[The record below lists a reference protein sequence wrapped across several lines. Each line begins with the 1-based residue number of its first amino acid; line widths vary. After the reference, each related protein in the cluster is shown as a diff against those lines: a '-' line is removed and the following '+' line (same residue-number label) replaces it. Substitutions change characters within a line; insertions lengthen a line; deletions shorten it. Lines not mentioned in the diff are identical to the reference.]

1 MGSPEHGPPKP
12 QPEAPA
18 EAELIRLARQARG
31 LSPDEAAERT
41 PIRIKGFRWRQ
52 IEKGWKG
59 KVGTSERAIAPD
71 KTLAH
76 MAYTVGVTPSRLAEA
91 GREKAA
97 AILREIQIQNAG
109 QRATLPDPLDNLDAE
124 RQRII
129 LDMLAQL
136 PPDDRGPALRRLAE
150 RVEAGELEGVDGP
163 PPPLSRVRP
172 AEEERPPR
180 TG

>member
-12 QPEAPA
+12 PPEAD
-18 EAELIRLARQARG
+18 LIRLARQARG
-31 LSPDEAAERT
+31 LSPDEAADRT

-52 IEKGWKG
+52 IESGWKG
-59 KVGTSERAIAPD
+59 KPGASEKTQAPD

-76 MAYTVGVTPSRLAEA
+76 MAFTVGVTPSRLIEA

-97 AILREIQIQNAG
+97 EILREIQIQNAD
-109 QRATLPDPLDNLDAE
+109 QRASLPDPLDDLDEE

-136 PPDDRGPALRRLAE
+136 PPGDRGPALRRLAE
-150 RVEAGELEGVDGP
+150 RVEAGELDAGDP
-163 PPPLSRVRP
+163 PPPLSRVRLRD
-172 AEEERPPR
+172 EQEPR

>member
-12 QPEAPA
+12 PPEAD
-18 EAELIRLARQARG
+18 LIRLARQARG
-31 LSPDEAAERT
+31 LSPEEAADRT
-41 PIRIKGFRWRQ
+41 PVRIKGFRWRQ

-59 KVGTSERAIAPD
+59 KAGESERAPAPD

-76 MAYTVGVTPSRLAEA
+76 MAYTVGVTPSRLMEA

-97 AILREIQIQNAG
+97 EILREIQLQEAE
-109 QRATLPDPLDNLDAE
+109 RASAANLPNPLDNLDAE

-136 PPDDRGPALRRLAE
+136 PPSDRGPALRRLAE
-150 RVEAGELEGVDGP
+150 RVEAGELEGAGGP
-163 PPPLSRVRP
+163 PAPPPSVRP
-172 AEEERPPR
+172 VEERKDR